1 MKHIKLF
8 EDFFKSNVSEAYG
21 DYEYKKFVKNYGA
34 IKFPNEVK
42 QILKDLVK
50 GGFIDKVYDQE
61 STLMMIWLITMG
73 EDKFNPQKRKQ
84 ELGET
89 GAKLADMYWNDLTS
103 YTAFDINGA
112 MQAMEVSKIVQ
123 DKKANGEPVEPA
135 YYEMKE
141 YYNARGLNTQRNR
154 VFDAA
159 YKKLTAWMKENK
171 IETL

>member
-34 IKFPNEVK
+34 IKFPKEIK

-50 GGFIDKVYDQE
+50 GGFINKVYDQE

-73 EDKFNPQKRKQ
+73 EDKFNSTKRKRV
-84 ELGET
+84 LGET
-89 GAKLADMYWNDLTS
+89 GAKLVDIYWNDLTS
-103 YTAFDINGA
+103 YTAFAIEGG
-112 MQAMEVSKIVQ
+112 MQAMDVSQTIL
-123 DKKANGEPVEPA
+123 DKQANGEAVQPA

-141 YYNARGLNTQRNR
+141 YYNARGLRTDRSR
-154 VFDAA
+154 IFDAA
-159 YKKLTAWMKENK
+159 YKKLAEWMKENK